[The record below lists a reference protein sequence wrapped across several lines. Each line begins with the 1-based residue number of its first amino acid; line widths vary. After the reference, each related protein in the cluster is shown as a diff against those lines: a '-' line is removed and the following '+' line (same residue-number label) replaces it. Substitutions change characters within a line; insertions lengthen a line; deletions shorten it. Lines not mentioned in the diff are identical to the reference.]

1 MTARFHHQNI
11 CCPRIKCGHNAFIL
25 AARMALL
32 QQPNVTLLLLKAY
45 IVAPFTAK
53 WGDTAREQL
62 ERGWNSGW
70 VPQRSPLC
78 IRIFRCAWAMIVL
91 SCVCLELG
99 QKPSH
104 SIIVAF
110 VIKRVVRKHQ
120 CVKEIASHTKVV
132 NMISFI
138 LSLKRN
144 CQCGYHNRWD
154 FVCLLLV
161 VI

>member
-1 MTARFHHQNI
+1 
-11 CCPRIKCGHNAFIL
+11 
-25 AARMALL
+25 MALL

-99 QKPSH
+99 TET
-104 SIIVAF
+104 VAF
-110 VIKRVVRKHQ
+110 NHCSFCNKTGGSQASMCERNSFSHQSRQYDFFYLVAQEKLPVRIPQQMGFRVFVIGRNLMSPRAVRQ
-120 CVKEIASHTKVV
+120 PRYD
-132 NMISFI
+132 
-138 LSLKRN
+138 SL
-144 CQCGYHNRWD
+144 Q
-154 FVCLLLV
+154 
-161 VI
+161 